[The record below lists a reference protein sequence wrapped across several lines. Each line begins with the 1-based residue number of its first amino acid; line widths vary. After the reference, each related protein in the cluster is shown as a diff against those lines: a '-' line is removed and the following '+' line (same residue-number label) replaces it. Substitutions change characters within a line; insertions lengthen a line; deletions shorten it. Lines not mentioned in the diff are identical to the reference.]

1 MFVPFTPGS
10 ELARLLRENEEKLVK
25 LTGCKVKIVERT
37 GIKIQEL
44 LTKSNPWKG
53 HDCERQNCLLCFTK
67 LRTEKRTTQDC
78 HQRNVVYQ
86 TTCLD
91 CQEREHDKIEIMDI
105 SEHEKR
111 ELRKNIKLSLYIGET
126 SRSTYERGWEHL
138 NDLSTLSNKSHML
151 KHILTEHPG
160 QEIKKVKFGM
170 SIIKTCRTSFERQIY
185 ESVAIQQA
193 REQHNILNS
202 RAEYNRCSLPRLST
216 QLGDTQ
222 NEKYNKELE
231 LEKKAEDEL
240 EKKIRHLRK
249 QRNKER
255 LVPVRECNVG
265 TKRRKLNSQTYITIE
280 ENWGPPT
287 TPAPEKTKREQED
300 TPIEHPSKRTRT
312 KSNTQPT
319 ILTNL
324 RTIENK
330 VITIEENNKNLEW
343 EEPRDWNQVLREH
356 RERIER
362 EELELN
368 ERLEKQRKKKESWAL
383 YTLCK
388 NYLEENNNFWKRLK
402 EKQNE
407 ENKRIERIEKARIKA
422 REARNKYENK
432 EWEQRL
438 QEGLEKVPR
447 QERDRVE
454 EMNARQENLELKTA
468 KEKLWKLRNKENKL
482 VETAEVRQ
490 IRELDK
496 KTEQVIELLE
506 KEKTRLLARD
516 KNLRTAIKNPENKI
530 KKQKLIAEVWTT
542 YRWITEYLEQTT
554 SDWDKKKKQRVLEE
568 TTRLNN
574 WDNKTRNEKIKSWI
588 EDEKQRR
595 EQETT
600 NKQEFITTIIQEI
613 LFKVETSVAKLQI
626 MNVTTANNVKS
637 RNLLQPPKLLQQTN
651 NEQVQTVTKEKKQLN
666 IKNFFQQKEI
676 TDRTSSTQI
685 TTCSTFPAEGGV
697 TVPSLPTVEA
707 STDKWAGGE
716 RGSQKERDPGGGYV
730 PTSFLLTHKIPPG
743 TKPKVRTNR
752 QNNKKE
758 KIMDKNQTTLTKFL
772 KHQEMNKTK
781 NNSLNNEQKMS
792 NKEQKPQITQPQI
805 TAKPKPAIKIKG
817 VVVEDLT
824 LFLERKKL
832 ERAEKQANM
841 HRASVQSIDIHKM
854 SAKIP
859 ACDGAPRTETG
870 QDQNTEV
877 VTKQGGKYCSK

>member
-1 MFVPFTPGS
+1 M
-10 ELARLLRENEEKLVK
+10 
-25 LTGCKVKIVERT
+25 
-37 GIKIQEL
+37 
-44 LTKSNPWKG
+44 
-53 HDCERQNCLLCFTK
+53 
-67 LRTEKRTTQDC
+67 
-78 HQRNVVYQ
+78 
-86 TTCLD
+86 
-91 CQEREHDKIEIMDI
+91 
-105 SEHEKR
+105 
-111 ELRKNIKLSLYIGET
+111 
-126 SRSTYERGWEHL
+126 
-138 NDLSTLSNKSHML
+138 
-151 KHILTEHPG
+151 
-160 QEIKKVKFGM
+160 
-170 SIIKTCRTSFERQIY
+170 
-185 ESVAIQQA
+185 
-193 REQHNILNS
+193 
-202 RAEYNRCSLPRLST
+202 
-216 QLGDTQ
+216 
-222 NEKYNKELE
+222 
-231 LEKKAEDEL
+231 
-240 EKKIRHLRK
+240 
-249 QRNKER
+249 
-255 LVPVRECNVG
+255 
-265 TKRRKLNSQTYITIE
+265 
-280 ENWGPPT
+280 
-287 TPAPEKTKREQED
+287 
-300 TPIEHPSKRTRT
+300 
-312 KSNTQPT
+312 
-319 ILTNL
+319 
-324 RTIENK
+324 
-330 VITIEENNKNLEW
+330 
-343 EEPRDWNQVLREH
+343 
-356 RERIER
+356 
-362 EELELN
+362 
-368 ERLEKQRKKKESWAL
+368 

-388 NYLEENNNFWKRLK
+388 NYLEENNNFWKKLK

-482 VETAEVRQ
+482 VETAEVKQ

-626 MNVTTANNVKS
+626 MNVTTANNDKS

-685 TTCSTFPAEGGV
+685 TTCSTLPAEGGV

-730 PTSFLLTHKIPPG
+730 PTSFPLTHTVLPETSTVYTEVEEITPSRHTDEWAGGERGSQRERDSGGGYVPTSFLLTHTIPPETSTVSTEVDEITPSQHIDEVSRSLTS
-743 TKPKVRTNR
+743 TKIITPSTNLAVTIPSNAAIR
-752 QNNKKE
+752 STVHKPDHKQEHVTKKTTKTRKQEKDKKE
-758 KIMDKNQTTLTKFL
+758 KEKQKNKGYWTQLAAK
-772 KHQEMNKTK
+772 KKKQDEEK
-781 NNSLNNEQKMS
+781 E
-792 NKEQKPQITQPQI
+792 KEQKKNLETRKITEYDQKRQSEVKFKI
-805 TAKPKPAIKIKG
+805 THIS
-817 VVVEDLT
+817 E
-824 LFLERKKL
+824 
-832 ERAEKQANM
+832 
-841 HRASVQSIDIHKM
+841 
-854 SAKIP
+854 
-859 ACDGAPRTETG
+859 
-870 QDQNTEV
+870 NTEYADRPPDFV
-877 VTKQGGKYCSK
+877 FDASPDRENSQHDVTREKKVLEVSFTNLACTPDSRD